1 MTNDNKKKI
10 LDYITNK
17 IVPTSKND
25 SEIFLEQEDIARS
38 NWVNYLPSGWNDF
51 RYEGMVA
58 GNETTSNLSVLYGG
72 YLDTNNVS
80 HGIITLVDSN
90 FKPVKTI
97 YEYSSGTELRYIQYM
112 KQAEDGT
119 FYFIDDTAF
128 SYQNGQQVLTSQKRF
143 VMTNN
148 FTIKNTITND
158 YQVNLRTSYILGD
171 SYKNFYCK
179 NMYKDTESA
188 NYIFFGVGADSNS
201 SSYSY
206 RILKIIGLSVNVGES
221 NTWTLYSS
229 ENSTL
234 FGSAIATF
242 DTNDTETKV
251 KFRCLCS
258 SIKADS
264 KSIFYI
270 YKEYNGNVNKEN
282 ILTYEYHPYI
292 DDDTYKKQSVFL
304 DYDNVYFVI
313 NNQRWGTTGDQVPKY
328 ICLYKYNFATHIGEE
343 IFKEYLGEY
352 DRCNL
357 AAMYIDRC
365 NTNIYVQYNNNVNN
379 GTADYYFQRLVDD
392 KWQPIFIKNDK
403 FAYAQRII
411 FVKSN
416 YNLLQVN
423 MYATNPRT
431 ATWYQHVIKEDY
443 NALNYNGTPYID
455 YDSMISRKGQ
465 IYSGD
470 KIVFAR
476 NLYNKTINGS
486 TTTSTIQVPN
496 NYLNDITLNAKK
508 LLSNTNAEIDIDTK
522 AITKNVYEVLFINFI
537 DTIGVID
544 EDTDTYYND
553 TANYIN
559 ANINTGTKANLEN
572 TFVGK
577 VRINYSTPQI
587 QLLNWV
593 WNTDHYETEF
603 VISTYEETPTSID
616 FISNDE
622 TMLYMSKNVELE
634 EDNYYKI
641 SQKLRIE

>member
-1 MTNDNKKKI
+1 MTNDNKKNI

-17 IVPTSKND
+17 IIPTSKND
-25 SEIFLEQEDIARS
+25 SEIFLEQDDIARS

-128 SYQNGQQVLTSQKRF
+128 SYSNGQQVLTSQKRF

-148 FTIKNTITND
+148 FTIKDTITND

-206 RILKIIGLSVNVGES
+206 GILKIIGLSVNVGES

-242 DTNDTETKV
+242 DTNDSETKV

-258 SIKADS
+258 STKTDS

-343 IFKEYLGEY
+343 IYKKYLGDY

-365 NTNIYVQYNNNVNN
+365 NTNIYVQYNDNINSN
-379 GTADYYFQRLVDD
+379 TADYYFQRLVDD

-403 FAYAQRII
+403 FVYDQRII

-431 ATWYQHVIKEDY
+431 STWYQHVIKEDY
-443 NALNYNGTPYID
+443 NSLNYNGTPYID

-465 IYSGD
+465 IYSND

-559 ANINTGTKANLEN
+559 TNINTGTKANLEN

-634 EDNYYKI
+634 EDKYYKI